1 MGGGLADHEP
11 AVAALAPSTGGS
23 GSEYSHASDDDE
35 FGRWEVSQLP
45 STPPSQENVR
55 PLPDFTGI
63 PHCSKWEDR
72 DTMRG
77 LGINFPHHV
86 SNTISNKEITSRA
99 LAKFFPKRAAHT
111 RFPEDGVDQT
121 SVLVVS

>member
-11 AVAALAPSTGGS
+11 AVAATGGS
-23 GSEYSHASDDDE
+23 ESSHASDDE

-55 PLPDFTGI
+55 PLPDFARI

-86 SNTISNKEITSRA
+86 SNTIPNTDIASRA